1 MGASGTHIEA
11 FLQQLESCNNRPLA
25 FFSTFNRELTAIFAA
40 VRHYCFLLEGQDF
53 RILTDHKPLTS
64 AYKWVLPP
72 WSARQQRQ
80 LAYIAEFS
88 VDIIHTTGAHNW
100 VADALSRP
108 TAIAAAPSLSSSS
121 PIVDPPQP
129 APIFPSSPSVGDW
142 QAASEVHLSPIAA
155 EEVMPPQSE
164 ARLDMAVFALP
175 SGLSQTCSPCGSLP
189 AWIFCIDCAVNFIC
203 MVMYLQAESGRHSD
217 TVGQRVFVL
226 LAGKNLSPRRS
237 LCPATVSRTSTWT
250 LWGRCHFLA
259 VSHIFSQWC
268 TGTPAGW
275 RPSH

>member
-1 MGASGTHIEA
+1 MGASDTHIEV
-11 FLQQLESCNNRPLA
+11 FLQQLESCNWQPLA

-53 RILTDHKPLTS
+53 RILTDYKPLTS

-88 VDIIHTTGAHNW
+88 IDIIHTPGAHNW
-100 VADALSRP
+100 VADALSRA

-142 QAASEVHLSPIAA
+142 QAASEVLFLMS
-155 EEVMPPQSE
+155 PQSE
-164 ARLDMAVFALP
+164 ARLDMAAFTLP
-175 SGLSQTCSPCGSLP
+175 KRTFPDVQSMRQSASLDIVYRLCSE
-189 AWIFCIDCAVNFIC
+189 V
-203 MVMYLQAESGRHSD
+203 YLYGYVSTGREWPP
-217 TVGQRVFVL
+217 Q
-226 LAGKNLSPRRS
+226 
-237 LCPATVSRTSTWT
+237 
-250 LWGRCHFLA
+250 
-259 VSHIFSQWC
+259 
-268 TGTPAGW
+268 
-275 RPSH
+275 